1 MVDLNDE
8 KVLLLP
14 NTPTPYWEHS
24 FWGQFA
30 TFLLVGCFHSYS
42 AVFKEYG
49 QFYLFKTA
57 LKSIKIRFLNFY
69 SKNVKNSDPICFTN
83 FSNIWVLEPNMD
95 IWIFLCD
102 DFWRENSNALNRVL
116 LDSSILGL
124 AVMSGVVWHLWD
136 RFYRC
141 DRAAVAIR
149 VFLGKV
155 SRSTLTFLITSEEK
169 SKRAVAIL
177 GVGEIQFVEY
187 TRILDS
193 Q

>member
-1 MVDLNDE
+1 MKRFFCCQTRQHLIGNIFFE
-8 KVLLLP
+8 GSLQHFCWLAAFTLTVL
-14 NTPTPYWEHS
+14 
-24 FWGQFA
+24 
-30 TFLLVGCFHSYS
+30 YS
-42 AVFKEYG
+42 KSMDNFILTG
-49 QFYLFKTA
+49 
-57 LKSIKIRFLNFY
+57 LKSIKIRFLNFC

-102 DFWRENSNALNRVL
+102 DFWRENSNTLNRVL